1 MFIAYR
7 PFDPGPLSN
16 MDRLCRL
23 WLLTWSSLGHV
34 ERWMTSRLRMTLRA
48 LCFSLSSSE
57 LLRGSIEDLTGWSEP
72 ASLRARQREKMPV
85 ARIGLRVLEALQSAF
100 AWMFHPHHLLH
111 KSVERRLELR
121 SRDYRGP
128 LLLWL
133 LLLLRFL
140 RLLLLLALPLRMHCS
155 GRGPRGFVPVW
166 ESCKKDLILSG
177 EGPRGLEV

>member
-72 ASLRARQREKMPV
+72 ASLRARQREKC
-85 ARIGLRVLEALQSAF
+85 L
-100 AWMFHPHHLLH
+100 W
-111 KSVERRLELR
+111 
-121 SRDYRGP
+121 RGSGCVYLKP
-128 LLLWL
+128 F
-133 LLLLRFL
+133 R
-140 RLLLLLALPLRMHCS
+140 LPLPGCSIHIIFSTKASKDVWSSDLEIIEVLCFFGCCCCS
-155 GRGPRGFVPVW
+155 GSSG
-166 ESCKKDLILSG
+166 SCCFWRCPCVCIAAGEDLEDSCQCGSRVKKT
-177 EGPRGLEV
+177 